1 MIQPLSDITVIDA
14 SSYIS
19 GPFCTKYLADMGA
32 TVIKVESPH
41 GGDVSRRMSPFY
53 QDTPSSDGSGVFLFM
68 NANKQG
74 ITLDFD
80 TATGRRIFREL
91 IAKADVFVEDFHP
104 DYLPSLGLSYD
115 DLAAINDQL
124 IVTSITPF
132 GQTGPYIDML
142 GDEIVLLGMGG
153 PMIHTGNDNRE
164 PTKYAGNISLRQAGV
179 LSALA
184 TSVAIMAMEARG
196 TGEHVDVS
204 VFEVL
209 AGSQDRRT
217 SLMLAH
223 QHVQEIFGRRTVGG
237 TIASGIFPCKN
248 GYVNI
253 SGGGVR
259 FAGVCSMIGQ
269 PELLEDERFSP
280 SERLLEENA
289 VVFNVLYLET
299 WLAERTMLEVW
310 QAANKEHVLA
320 GVIYTTKDLLDN
332 KDFQDRGVWQEI
344 DHPDTGP
351 LLYPG
356 RPYLMS
362 ESPWSMRRP
371 APKLGQHNEEI
382 YCGLLGY
389 TKPDLVNL
397 YQVGVI

>member
-142 GDEIVLLGMGG
+142 GDEIVLLA
-153 PMIHTGNDNRE
+153 
-164 PTKYAGNISLRQAGV
+164 TKSRVLVATTAYWSTIRHWRLR
-179 LSALA
+179 
-184 TSVAIMAMEARG
+184 
-196 TGEHVDVS
+196 
-204 VFEVL
+204 
-209 AGSQDRRT
+209 
-217 SLMLAH
+217 
-223 QHVQEIFGRRTVGG
+223 
-237 TIASGIFPCKN
+237 
-248 GYVNI
+248 Y
-253 SGGGVR
+253 
-259 FAGVCSMIGQ
+259 
-269 PELLEDERFSP
+269 
-280 SERLLEENA
+280 
-289 VVFNVLYLET
+289 
-299 WLAERTMLEVW
+299 
-310 QAANKEHVLA
+310 
-320 GVIYTTKDLLDN
+320 
-332 KDFQDRGVWQEI
+332 
-344 DHPDTGP
+344 
-351 LLYPG
+351 
-356 RPYLMS
+356 
-362 ESPWSMRRP
+362 
-371 APKLGQHNEEI
+371 
-382 YCGLLGY
+382 
-389 TKPDLVNL
+389 
-397 YQVGVI
+397 